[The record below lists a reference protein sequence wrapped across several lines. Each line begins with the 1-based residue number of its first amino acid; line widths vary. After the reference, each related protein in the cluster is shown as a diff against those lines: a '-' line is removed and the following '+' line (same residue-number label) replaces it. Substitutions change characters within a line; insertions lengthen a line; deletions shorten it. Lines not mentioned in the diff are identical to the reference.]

1 MIFKLLE
8 LILKEKILRKD
19 LDLVSENTPI
29 IKTEDYVCYISRI
42 YPIKKCR
49 KDLEI
54 IHLRR
59 REEKVDSFFLSEL
72 VEVGFKSAFLGFL
85 LTSDHRSYKQSF
97 RNEALLFCKIQV
109 KFGKNLSKQLVY
121 KYRGKEK

>member
-1 MIFKLLE
+1 MYATLVVSTQSKNA
-8 LILKEKILRKD
+8 EKISK
-19 LDLVSENTPI
+19 SF
-29 IKTEDYVCYISRI
+29 I
-42 YPIKKCR
+42 Y
-49 KDLEI
+49 
-54 IHLRR
+54 LRR

-109 KFGKNLSKQLVY
+109 KFDKKLSKQLVY